1 MKFAIGFATIGASME
16 PGGLASLAKTA
27 EELGF
32 ESIWSVEHPAIPE
45 HYISTYPYSP
55 TGRIEAPPQA
65 PLPDPF
71 TPLAYAAAITT
82 RLRLATGVCLL
93 PHYHPI
99 QLAKI
104 CGTLDTLSGGRLM
117 LGVGVGWLREEFQ
130 ALGQDFD
137 NRAARARETVTA
149 MRSLWTNSPSEFH
162 GRFFDW
168 PPVYSSP
175 KPVQTGG
182 VPIHVGGH
190 TELAA
195 KRAARYGNG
204 FFPAV
209 AGPEALAPLLDT
221 LRAECDKLGRDYDEI
236 EISAGATQNL
246 GAAVIRDYEKLGVS
260 RVFVVPDGS
269 TQQEVRD
276 GLVHY
281 AETVMA
287 EVGAD
292 QPEAVAQ

>member
-16 PGGLASLAKTA
+16 PGGLTSLARTA
-27 EELGF
+27 EEFGY

-45 HYISTYPYSP
+45 NYVSTYPYSP
-55 TGRIEAPPQA
+55 TGRIEAPSEA

-71 TPLAYAAAITT
+71 TPLAYAAAVTT
-82 RLRLATGVCLL
+82 RLRLATGVCIL
-93 PHYHPI
+93 PQHHPI
-99 QLAKI
+99 QLAKT

-117 LGVGVGWLREEFQ
+117 LGVGVGWLREEYE
-130 ALGQDFD
+130 ALDCDFD
-137 NRAARARETVTA
+137 NRAARARESVAA
-149 MRSLWTNSPSEFH
+149 MRSLWTESPSEFH

-168 PPVYSSP
+168 PPIYSSP
-175 KPVQTGG
+175 KPVQKGG

-204 FFPAV
+204 FVPAV
-209 AGPEALAPLLDT
+209 PGPKAMAPLLKT
-221 LRAECDKLGRDYDEI
+221 LRAECDKVGRDYDEI

-246 GAAVIRDYEKLGVS
+246 SADVIRGYEELGVT
-260 RVFVVPDGS
+260 RVFVVPNGFS
-269 TQQEVRD
+269 QEEVRD
-276 GLVHY
+276 GLVRY

-287 EVGAD
+287 EVGAE
-292 QPEAVAQ
+292 QPEAMAS

>member
-1 MKFAIGFATIGASME
+1 MKFGIGFATIGASMD
-16 PGGLASLAKTA
+16 PGGLANLAKTA
-27 EELGF
+27 EELGY

-45 HYISTYPYSP
+45 DYVSAYPYSP
-55 TGRIEAPPQA
+55 TGRIEAPSEA

-71 TPLAYAAAITT
+71 TPLAYAAAVTT
-82 RLRLATGVCLL
+82 RLRLATGVCIL
-93 PHYHPI
+93 PQYHPI

-104 CGTLDTLSGGRLM
+104 CGTLDTLSRGRLM
-117 LGVGVGWLREEFQ
+117 LGVGVGWLREEFD
-130 ALGQDFD
+130 ALNHDFD
-137 NRAARARETVTA
+137 NRAARARESVA
-149 MRSLWTNSPSEFH
+149 GMRSLWTDSPSEFH

-175 KPVQTGG
+175 KPVQQGG

-209 AGPEALAPLLDT
+209 PGPEALAPLLDT
-221 LRAECDKLGRDYDEI
+221 MRAECDKLGRDPDEI

-246 GAAVIRDYEKLGVS
+246 STAVIRGYEKLGVS
-260 RVFVVPDGS
+260 RVFVVPTGS
-269 TQQEVRD
+269 TQEEVRD
-276 GLVHY
+276 GLVRY
-281 AETVMA
+281 ADSVMA
-287 EVGAD
+287 EIGAD
-292 QPEAVAQ
+292 QPGPAAP